1 MHNETRAFM
10 RPNGFFWLSLVVM
23 AAGLGFWGHLH
34 WQSPP
39 WHDQASLP
47 LRLSAIGGHALCGA
61 LLIGFFVGLA
71 PLSLRAAILEHPRL
85 FAISRGYLLLWWC
98 VAWAGMGLPLFG
110 WAGILVWGV
119 CALVYASHQNRE
131 ASYAETLQAALPF
144 GVLGGMMIQF
154 APAALAWLWWIAPWF
169 GLILAL
175 CSLPLWRWTSD
186 TRGALLGIL
195 LLLFGLGPWLAR
207 EQRYTNALSLAQS
220 SDLQPATLRP
230 FLRRLVQETAIPT
243 SHTQKLFGLFVAR
256 PNTQHEAL
264 RCLLLH
270 WTRRSTPSA
279 LPQPLLQ
286 QITWNARTE
295 RLLRE
300 QLLPHPSHQAALRQ
314 QALALL
320 SSPQDAPLAAH
331 LLSFFARHL
340 PQHRPILSA
349 SISTLYFSSTHQD
362 PLYIDLLR
370 SLLQPIHGKDASI
383 ALLRFFFQHHPQQP
397 DAQKQQWLRALL
409 SLNAQDTALL
419 RRTFSEPIRAQ
430 IRQHL
435 RSLDT
440 PQQIL
445 GMQLL
450 AHLGHSDSEW
460 LATFWDTLPPSFLDT
475 KLRHPH
481 PSLRAY
487 AHALRFQQW
496 ASYPL
501 RNQQLLQALRDP
513 SPLVRH
519 LALSAFPSIH
529 QQLQHIAPLAPI
541 DPRLHP
547 LLFQTALQALR
558 AQPQDIE
565 PIAYTLSRLHLT
577 TTQKQQAFSAAKTL
591 LPLQQARSARFL
603 RSLFALLATLEPQP
617 TTRPTTQPITRPTT
631 QPITRPT
638 ARPAPAR

>member
-1 MHNETRAFM
+1 MHNEPAFV

-23 AAGLGFWGHLH
+23 AAGLAFWGHLH

-71 PLSLRAAILEHPRL
+71 PFSLSAALLERPRL

-98 VAWAGMGLPLFG
+98 VAWAGVGLPLFG
-110 WAGILVWGV
+110 WAGILVWSV
-119 CALVYASHQNRE
+119 CVLVYTSNQDRE
-131 ASYAETLQAALPF
+131 ASYAEILQTALPF

-154 APAALAWLWWIAPWF
+154 APAVLAWLWWMAPWF
-169 GLILAL
+169 GLVLAL

-195 LLLFGLGPWLAR
+195 LVLLGLGPWLAR

-230 FLRRLVQETAIPT
+230 FFRRLVQETAIPT
-243 SHTQKLFGLFVAR
+243 PHTQKLFGLFVAR
-256 PNTQHEAL
+256 PSTQHEAL
-264 RCLLLH
+264 QHLLQH
-270 WTRRSTPSA
+270 WTHQPNPA
-279 LPQPLLQ
+279 AFPQPLLQ
-286 QITWNARTE
+286 QITWNAHTE
-295 RLLRE
+295 RILRE
-300 QLLPHPSHQAALRQ
+300 QLLSHSAHQTALRQ

-320 SSPQDAPLAAH
+320 SSPQDAPLATH
-331 LLSFFARHL
+331 LLSFFVRHF
-340 PQHRPILSA
+340 PQHHPALSA
-349 SISTLYFSSTHQD
+349 SIFPLYFSSTHQD
-362 PLYIDLLR
+362 PLHADILR
-370 SLLQPIHGKDASI
+370 SLLRSIHGKDAST

-397 DAQKQQWLRALL
+397 DAQKQRWLRALL

-419 RRTFSEPIRAQ
+419 RRAFSEPIRAQ
-430 IRQHL
+430 IRQRL

-440 PQQIL
+440 QHQIL

-460 LATFWDTLPPSFLDT
+460 LATFWDTLPPSFLDA

-487 AHALRFQQW
+487 AHALRFQRW

-501 RNQQLLQALRDP
+501 RNQQLLQALQDP
-513 SPLVRH
+513 SPLVQH
-519 LALSAFPSIH
+519 IALSAFPSIH

-541 DPRLHP
+541 DPPLHP

-558 AQPQDIE
+558 AQPQDLE
-565 PIAYTLSRLHLT
+565 PIAYTLSRLRLT
-577 TTQKQQAFSAAKTL
+577 LSQKQQAFSAAKAL

-617 TTRPTTQPITRPTT
+617 TTRPITRPITQPITRPIT
-631 QPITRPT
+631 QYDKFQ
-638 ARPAPAR
+638 